1 MNEAK
6 RNISIDILKFLA
18 CVLITNSHMDELY
31 VGCDYLATGGAIGD
45 VLFFF
50 CSGFTLFLGRNDRF
64 DNWYKRRIN
73 RIYPSVFGL
82 AIIASFLYGSKHNM
96 SYIILQGGGWFV
108 SCIMIYYVLLYFIRK
123 YFFNHL
129 KSVFAFSCF
138 VVVIWYI
145 FFFDNKEEVW
155 MYKDT
160 YFKWGHFFLFM
171 LLGAIMGIKKEIDF
185 NNPLYDFTKL
195 IFCTILF
202 YGIQYAGIKYPIL
215 GYGQIFSLIPL
226 LGITFYLYKI
236 ANSPIFKQLY
246 QNKIVNWTILCI
258 GGLCLEVYLIQPYCR
273 TTELNDIF
281 PLNIIIISLYIIIM
295 AYITRCVARFFQQT
309 FNAKNG
315 YEWHDIFKI
324 I

>member
-1 MNEAK
+1 
-6 RNISIDILKFLA
+6 
-18 CVLITNSHMDELY
+18 MDELY
-31 VGCDYLATGGAIGD
+31 VGYSYFATGGAIGD

-73 RIYPSVFGL
+73 RIYPSVFAL
-82 AIIASFLYGSKHNM
+82 AIIVSFFYGSTHNM
-96 SYIILQGGGWFV
+96 SYILLHGGGWFV

-129 KSVFAFSCF
+129 KSLFAFSCF
-138 VVVIWYI
+138 IVIIWYI

-160 YFKWGHFFLFM
+160 YFKWGHYFLFM
-171 LLGAIMGIKKEIDF
+171 LLGAIIGISPNMKSDHPI
-185 NNPLYDFTKL
+185 YDLIKL
-195 IFCTILF
+195 LFCTILF
-202 YGIQYAGIKYPIL
+202 YGIQYAGVKYPIL
-215 GYGQIFSLIPL
+215 GYGQVLSLIPL

-236 ANSPIFKQLY
+236 ANSASVKQWY
-246 QNKIVNWTILCI
+246 HNKYIHWIVLCI

-273 TTELNDIF
+273 TTELNSIF
-281 PLNIIIISLYIIIM
+281 PLNIIIISLYILIM
-295 AYITRCVARFFQQT
+295 AYVVRCVARVFSQT
-309 FNAKNG
+309 FNAKSN
-315 YEWHDIFKI
+315 YEWREIFKI